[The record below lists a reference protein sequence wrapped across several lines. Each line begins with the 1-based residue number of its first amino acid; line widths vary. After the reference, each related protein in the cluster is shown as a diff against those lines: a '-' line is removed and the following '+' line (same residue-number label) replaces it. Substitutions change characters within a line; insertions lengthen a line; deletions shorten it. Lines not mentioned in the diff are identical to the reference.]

1 MTRRKPAVRALHPGV
16 QERLQREAAIDAL
29 VKRGLLGVLTIPEAA
44 VLADYV
50 RADRRV
56 ADKTRKRLTETT
68 QALQRHREAADA
80 EIRRLE
86 DRIDELTNHH
96 NDQERAA

>member
-29 VKRGLLGVLTIPEAA
+29 LQRGLRGVLTIPEAA

-56 ADKTRKRLTETT
+56 AEKTRKRLTETT
-68 QALQRHREAADA
+68 QALQRHREAADT

-86 DRIDELTNHH
+86 DRIAEITASH
-96 NDQERAA
+96 DQETAA

>member
-29 VKRGLLGVLTIPEAA
+29 LQRALRGVLTIPEAA

-56 ADKTRKRLTETT
+56 AEKTRKRLTETT
-68 QALQRHREAADA
+68 RALERHREAADT

-86 DRIDELTNHH
+86 DRIDELTN
-96 NDQERAA
+96 QPEEQAA

>member
-56 ADKTRKRLTETT
+56 AEKTRKRLTETT
-68 QALQRHREAADA
+68 RALERHREAADA
-80 EIRRLE
+80 EIRQLE
-86 DRIDELTNHH
+86 DRIAELTDSH
-96 NDQERAA
+96 DQERAA

>member
-56 ADKTRKRLTETT
+56 AEKTRKRLTETT
-68 QALQRHREAADA
+68 RALERHREAADA
-80 EIRRLE
+80 EIRQLE
-86 DRIDELTNHH
+86 DRIAELTASH
-96 NDQERAA
+96 DQERAA

>member
-1 MTRRKPAVRALHPGV
+1 VTRRKPAVRALHPGV

-29 VKRGLLGVLTIPEAA
+29 VKRGLRGVLTIPEAA

-56 ADKTRKRLTETT
+56 AEKTRKRLTETT
-68 QALQRHREAADA
+68 RALERHREAADT

-86 DRIDELTNHH
+86 DRIDELANQQ
-96 NDQERAA
+96 QENAA

>member
-29 VKRGLLGVLTIPEAA
+29 VKRGLRGVLTIPEAA

-56 ADKTRKRLTETT
+56 GEKTRKRLTETT
-68 QALQRHREAADA
+68 RALERHRAAADT
-80 EIRRLE
+80 EIRQLE
-86 DRIDELTNHH
+86 DRIAELTNQQ
-96 NDQERAA
+96 QETAA